1 MKPTY
6 GKRTVIIKN
15 ATLSVGVSWGLQI
28 LSFPSLTYFNL
39 KMKTNF
45 REFCSPLLVLS
56 FRVFV
61 REMVNTDQFDLRAFF
76 FPELKGEVDMLTK
89 KVDALINPEERYM
102 VCYQLCQLR

>member
-28 LSFPSLTYFNL
+28 LSFPALTYFNL

-61 REMVNTDQFDLRAFF
+61 REMVIRTSLICGLSFF
-76 FPELKGEVDMLTK
+76 QNS
-89 KVDALINPEERYM
+89 KVKLI
-102 VCYQLCQLR
+102 C